1 MTERT
6 EYGTV
11 GCRAITAVRGLS
23 VSSSPFG
30 DHVLSVFDRTYLCLF
45 RKIHWLSNILNSRGF
60 ACFSDFRKRS
70 SGIQK
75 GSSAIIRNPEKR
87 EFWNKMGVLE
97 LSDARPDSRNGVSLF
112 SLPFGGHVL
121 SVFDRTYLCLF
132 RNFSSFCNLLNFSAL
147 ESELKFEKGSSEI
160 QKGSSAIIRNPAK
173 GEFYNKMGVLKSSAQ
188 IWQRKRTRK
197 G

>member
-6 EYGTV
+6 EYGIV
-11 GCRAITAVRGLS
+11 GCMAITAVRGLS
-23 VSSSPFG
+23 VSSSLLG

-45 RKIHWLSNILNSRGF
+45 RKIHRLSNILNSRGF
-60 ACFSDFRKRS
+60 ACFSDFRKGS

-75 GSSAIIRNPEKR
+75 GCSAIIRNPEKG

-97 LSDARPDSRNGVSLF
+97 LSDARPDGRNGVCLF
-112 SLPFGGHVL
+112 SLPFGDHVL

-147 ESELKFEKGSSEI
+147 ESELKFGKGSSEI

-173 GEFYNKMGVLKSSAQ
+173 REFYNKMGVLKSSAQ